1 MEREDKIMD
10 FRSIAKEKMDLLQKK
25 ADATVSAL
33 MGRPAV
39 LLDEEDAVRLRRR
52 AGMGVFWCLA
62 GFLFQGAATFA
73 GSYPLGI
80 ALLLAAGR
88 SEAIP
93 VFAGAVAG
101 ALASGEGGFAR
112 ALILV
117 MVFGA
122 RLLFSAKFVGDD
134 GEELPLF
141 GEVLRLRVVVAV
153 FTSFLAGLYQVIAYE
168 FTYNGILGLLFGVVA
183 APMATALFWA
193 GLQNKLAIS
202 LREAGVCGLI
212 FCGVYSLSAHSLFG
226 LSMAVIAACIVTLQ
240 SALKGGL
247 LRGGLLGLICGLAA
261 GTSPL
266 LFCAG
271 GFVAGALRMFGAG
284 SAVFCFFAVTGG
296 LTIWQTGFWESLP
309 LLGNLLFAVLIFIPL
324 ARAGLLGK
332 LALFPESTPPDEPTE
347 ADRQVMEAARL
358 KRLSLSFEEL
368 STMLLKFSRDL
379 ASPGAGEMRDLCE
392 AVFRRH
398 CKKCARSKI
407 CWQDEYESTNEAL
420 GNLAEEIPRKG
431 MPCRS
436 MLPPRFLE
444 RCRKIDEILDE
455 IGGEV
460 ARHVETV
467 VLRDRSELFALDY
480 QALSE
485 LLRESAADDGSL
497 TPDED
502 LRKSFSSV
510 IRGEGIQAV
519 GCGAWGTR
527 KKLLIASGVTLATI
541 PGGGRTL
548 RGKLEEKTGLLLTDP
563 AFKFVGES
571 VSMQFESR
579 QKLKL
584 TGARACSV
592 KESEQVSGD
601 TARSFDSQVGLSY
614 SLICDGMGSGRTAAS
629 AAGISALFLEK
640 LLTAGNNKTV
650 TLKLLSNFIRGRS
663 EECHCTVDLLEVDL
677 YTGASSFVKCGA
689 CPSYVLRKGNIYKVD
704 VHSMPIGLTREI
716 NAQQVSIVLQE
727 GDVVLQVSDG
737 VAGSLE
743 EALWLPEVF
752 ASLGNKQVQEI
763 AGAIHART
771 LAERG
776 RSDDITVLVTKVEKA
791 S

>member
-1 MEREDKIMD
+1 MD
-10 FRSIAKEKMDLLQKK
+10 FRVIAKEKLESLQKK

-39 LLDEEDAVRLRRR
+39 LLDEEDAARLRRR
-52 AGMGVFWCLA
+52 AGMTALWCLV
-62 GFLFQGAATFA
+62 GFLFQGAATMG

-80 ALLLAAGR
+80 ALLLATGR
-88 SEAIP
+88 GEAP
-93 VFAGAVAG
+93 AVFAGAIAG
-101 ALASGEGGFAR
+101 SFAGGEGGFGR
-112 ALILV
+112 AMILV
-117 MVFGA
+117 MVLGA
-122 RLLFSAKFVGDD
+122 RLVLSSKFVGDD
-134 GEELPLF
+134 GEEQPLF
-141 GEVLRLRVVVAV
+141 GEALRLRVVVAV
-153 FTSFLAGLYQVIAYE
+153 FAAFLSGLYQVIAYD
-168 FTYNGILGLLFGVVA
+168 FTYKGILSLLFGVVC
-183 APMATALFWA
+183 APGATALFWA
-193 GLQNKLAIS
+193 GLQSKLSIS

-212 FCGVYSLSAHSLFG
+212 FCGVYALSAHSLFG
-226 LSMAVIAACIVTLQ
+226 LSLAVIVASVITIQ

-266 LFCAG
+266 LLCAG

-284 SAVFCFFAVTGG
+284 SAVFCYFAVTGG
-296 LTIWQTGFWESLP
+296 LAIWQGGFWESLP

-324 ARAGLLGK
+324 ARAGILGK
-332 LALFPESTPPDEPTE
+332 LSLFPENTPPEEPSE
-347 ADRQVMEAARL
+347 ADRQVLEAARL
-358 KRLSLSFEEL
+358 KRLSVSFEEL
-368 STMLLKFSRDL
+368 SGLLLKFSRDL
-379 ASPGAGEMRDLCE
+379 TSPGAGEMRELCE

-398 CKKCARSKI
+398 CKKCVRSKT
-407 CWQDEYESTNEAL
+407 CWQDEYESTADAL
-420 GNLAEEIPRKG
+420 GKLAEEIPRKG
-431 MPCRS
+431 LPQRN
-436 MLPPRFLE
+436 MLPPHFLD
-444 RCRKIDEILDE
+444 RCRRIDEILSE

-460 ARHVETV
+460 ARHVENV

-497 TPDED
+497 TPDEE
-502 LRKSFSSV
+502 LRKAFSAV
-510 IRGEGIQAV
+510 IRGEGIQAA

-541 PGGGRTL
+541 PGGGRAL
-548 RGKLEEKTGLLLTDP
+548 RGKLEAKTGLILTDP

-584 TGARACSV
+584 AGARACSV
-592 KESEQVSGD
+592 KEDESVSGD
-601 TARSFDSQVGLSY
+601 TARSFDSQVGFGYAL
-614 SLICDGMGSGRTAAS
+614 LCDGMGSGRTAAS

-640 LLTAGNNKTV
+640 LLSAGNNKSV

-677 YTGASSFVKCGA
+677 YTGAASFVKCGA

-704 VHSMPIGLTREI
+704 VQSMPLGLTREI
-716 NAQQVSIVLQE
+716 NAQQVNMMLLE
-727 GDVVLQVSDG
+727 GDLILQVSDG

-752 ASLGNKQVQEI
+752 ASLGDKGVQEI
-763 AGAIHART
+763 AGAIHSRT
-771 LAERG
+771 IAERG

-791 S
+791 